1 MIICKSLSQ
10 DARRMALRFVLF
22 IGIVSLF
29 GDVTYEG
36 ARGVIGPY
44 LGILGASAIV
54 IGGLTGTAEFIGYA
68 LRIASGAITDKLK
81 NPWIAIY
88 LGYTLNLVAVPL
100 LSIAGRWETAAV
112 LVLLERIGKAIRTP
126 GRDAMIS
133 EATSSIGRGMGFGIH
148 EALDQ
153 IGAVAGPI
161 FVSVAMYI
169 SGDYRIGFALLA
181 IPAMI
186 SLMFLEVSRRSFPKE
201 RISINKSSASYSKI
215 TISQRFKAYLL
226 FVFLSSAG
234 LIGFQLLSYHLKNES
249 IVPDYLLPL
258 LYGLAMGVDAIAA
271 LGIGK
276 AYDKYGLRVL
286 GTIPLLIIPI
296 IPLTLLSTIIGI
308 IIAVVFWGIVIG
320 MQETV
325 LRAAVPEFS
334 APSSIGFTYGLL
346 NATYGMSLMMGGFI
360 MGLLYE
366 YSFQLLAIYAVA
378 MELLS
383 LGIFLT
389 GLAHK
394 K

>member
-1 MIICKSLSQ
+1 MSQ

-186 SLMFLEVSRRSFPKE
+186 SL
-201 RISINKSSASYSKI
+201 
-215 TISQRFKAYLL
+215 
-226 FVFLSSAG
+226 
-234 LIGFQLLSYHLKNES
+234 
-249 IVPDYLLPL
+249 
-258 LYGLAMGVDAIAA
+258 
-271 LGIGK
+271 
-276 AYDKYGLRVL
+276 
-286 GTIPLLIIPI
+286 
-296 IPLTLLSTIIGI
+296 
-308 IIAVVFWGIVIG
+308 
-320 MQETV
+320 
-325 LRAAVPEFS
+325 
-334 APSSIGFTYGLL
+334 
-346 NATYGMSLMMGGFI
+346 
-360 MGLLYE
+360 
-366 YSFQLLAIYAVA
+366 
-378 MELLS
+378 
-383 LGIFLT
+383 
-389 GLAHK
+389 
-394 K
+394 